1 MVFCFSFTATYFPKW
16 GYFIDAINGV
26 SGNWEQNRTYW
37 QISNSSGPLDLGIHT
52 IILVFPIFIY
62 ITELTRLHTVNG
74 LPLLTTLSKQTDF
87 KTCSPI
93 TSHMF
98 RITNA
103 NVISSGSYRHLAVK
117 INCVSISRLVLL
129 SDVRNYTWCGL
140 FWSIGSTVTQTN
152 RDRMMQLVQN
162 CIKLDR
168 GSINKRIL

>member
-1 MVFCFSFTATYFPKW
+1 M
-16 GYFIDAINGV
+16 YFICYLLEIEYCNMKKSYSSILQSWHKQAGILLIV
-26 SGNWEQNRTYW
+26 SLYW
-37 QISNSSGPLDLGIHT
+37 Q
-52 IILVFPIFIY
+52 
-62 ITELTRLHTVNG
+62 
-74 LPLLTTLSKQTDF
+74 QTDF
-87 KTCSPI
+87 KTSSPI